1 MAHQLSASAVA
12 VSLAAVLVGVSGC
25 REKSPPEPQTSHATT
40 TIASPAPAITGE
52 LQGKTLAI
60 LATNGFEEVELV
72 KTQKLLADKGAKT
85 VVVAPKPGV
94 IQGYNHREPGN
105 KVLVDM
111 TLDQADANTFD
122 GIILPGGVANPDELR
137 IDPRAVRFVRSFAE
151 SRKTVAAICHAPWLL
166 IEAGLV
172 RDRTM
177 TSWPSLK
184 TDLLNAGATWVDR
197 DVASDRQ
204 VITSRK
210 PEDIEAFVKV
220 LSEQLR
226 APQPPSKHAAN

>member
-1 MAHQLSASAVA
+1 MAHRW
-12 VSLAAVLVGVSGC
+12 VSLAVVLSVVAGC
-25 REKSPPEPQTSHATT
+25 REKSPPEPRALHEIT

-72 KTQKLLADKGAKT
+72 KTQKLLAERGAKT
-85 VVVAPKPGV
+85 IVVAPKPGV

-105 KVLVDM
+105 KVLVEM
-111 TLDQADANTFD
+111 TLDQADPGAFD
-122 GIILPGGVANPDELR
+122 GIVLPGGIANPDELR
-137 IDPRAVRFVRSFAE
+137 LDPRAVRFVRSFADAK
-151 SRKTVAAICHAPWLL
+151 KTVAAICHAPWLL

-172 RDRTM
+172 RDRTI

-184 TDLLNAGATWVDR
+184 TDLSNAGAMWVDR
-197 DVASDRQ
+197 DVTSDRR
-204 VITSRK
+204 VVTSRK

-226 APQPPSKHAAN
+226 APQPPSKHASN